1 MERGKTTRGA
11 AMMIVA
17 GLGCRKDCDAGEILR
32 LVEQALAQTAQPR
45 SALSA
50 LAAPAFKA
58 EAAGPREA
66 AKALGLPL
74 LLISDD
80 ALKAA
85 EPRSVT
91 PSAAA
96 LKATG
101 HASVAESAALAAAG
115 EGATLLL
122 PRIKGPSATCALA
135 KRATP

>member
-1 MERGKTTRGA
+1 
-11 AMMIVA
+11 MIVA
-17 GLGCRKDCDAGEILR
+17 GLGCRKDCDAGEIVR
-32 LVEQALAQTAQPR
+32 LVELALEQAAQPR

-80 ALKAA
+80 ALRAA
-85 EPRSVT
+85 GPRSVT
-91 PSAAA
+91 VSAAA

-101 HASVAESAALAAAG
+101 LTTIAELAALAAAG
-115 EGATLLL
+115 EGSTLLL

-135 KRATP
+135 RRVAP